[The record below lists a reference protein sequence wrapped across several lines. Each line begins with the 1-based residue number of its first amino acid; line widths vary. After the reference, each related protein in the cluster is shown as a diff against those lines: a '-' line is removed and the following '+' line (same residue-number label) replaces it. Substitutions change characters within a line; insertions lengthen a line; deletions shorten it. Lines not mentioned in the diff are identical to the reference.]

1 MAFHSSRFVILV
13 VTVSVTLFAGCAST
27 QTSRFYTLSA
37 MDVSSSSLPQAESGM
52 DVAIG
57 VGPIKIADYLDRS
70 EVVTRDK
77 QNGIQI
83 SEFDR
88 WAGQLKDSFMGVLS
102 ENLSLLLSTDQ
113 VVLYPWRSSI
123 PIDYKIE
130 VEVIQFDGEPSAG
143 ATLVARWIILEGGS
157 KKVLLMRR
165 SKITESVSA
174 SDYSAVVAA
183 QSRLLVSLSRE
194 ISSQIKDLH
203 SMKSRQ

>member
-1 MAFHSSRFVILV
+1 MVFRYSRFVIIV
-13 VTVSVTLFAGCAST
+13 YTVLLTLFAGCAST
-27 QTSRFYTLSA
+27 QTSRFYTLNA
-37 MDVSSSSLPQAESGM
+37 MDVSSSSSTPGASEM
-52 DVAIG
+52 DVTIG

-70 EVVTRDK
+70 EVVTRDN

-88 WAGQLKDSFMGVLS
+88 WVGQLRDSFMGVLS
-102 ENLSLLLSTDQ
+102 ENLAQLLSTDQ

-130 VEVIQFDGEPSAG
+130 VEVIQFDGEPGAR

-157 KKVLLMRR
+157 KKVLLMKR
-165 SKITESVSA
+165 SHITESVSA

-203 SMKSRQ
+203 SKQSEQ

>member
-1 MAFHSSRFVILV
+1 MVFHPSRFVIIGFIVSL
-13 VTVSVTLFAGCAST
+13 TVFAGCAST

-37 MDVSSSSLPQAESGM
+37 MEGSSSSSTPGVSEM
-52 DVAIG
+52 DVTIG

-70 EVVTRDK
+70 EVVTRDN
-77 QNGIQI
+77 QNGIKI

-113 VVLYPWRSSI
+113 VVLYPWRGSI

-130 VEVIQFDGEPSAG
+130 VEVIQFDGEPGVG

-157 KKVLLMRR
+157 KKVLHMKR
-165 SKITESVSA
+165 SRITESVSA
-174 SDYSAVVAA
+174 SDHSAVVAA
-183 QSRLLVSLSRE
+183 QSRLLVSLSKE
-194 ISSQIKDLH
+194 IS
-203 SMKSRQ
+203 